1 MPGERRHSS
10 RPLTPSVRDAIST
23 LHHHHHVS
31 PGTSQFLLQNNTKS
45 LPHDSIIS
53 HLVCGSAGLATPP
66 GVHSRSA
73 PHICHPQASWAQSFR
88 GDDRLHEDKQI
99 HARPPPTSAQTGA
112 LKLPPSSTGW
122 NSHMAKPSLRGNG
135 GGETPPMVGQGSE
148 YLLNNHL
155 ICGTPMTLSL

>member
-1 MPGERRHSS
+1 M
-10 RPLTPSVRDAIST
+10 LF
-23 LHHHHHVS
+23 LH
-31 PGTSQFLLQNNTKS
+31 
-45 LPHDSIIS
+45 SIIITTS
-53 HLVCGSAGLATPP
+53 PQVPVSFCCKTTQNLCRMTVLFHIWSVGLLGWPP
-66 GVHSRSA
+66 PPPRVHSRSA